1 MPSISTSRVSLQD
14 GTLFVAQG
22 RVHHAFAPKPL
33 LSIKC
38 MFNGTAL
45 YRVSRA
51 LFAVDETGYLVL
63 NHEQAYEIEIHSP
76 TRLESF
82 IVFFP
87 HPWAAEV
94 LRSLSLSADRLI
106 DNPEGNEIEP
116 VHFFERLT
124 AHDGVVSPA
133 LAKLR
138 SAHKRGRLSD
148 LWVEEK
154 LRDLLARVVW
164 SQRSALRQADVL
176 PPSRASNRHE
186 LWRRLNRGRDFIRA
200 QAHLPLTL
208 SAIAS
213 AASLSPFHFLRSFKA
228 LFGETPH
235 QFLVRCRSERACFLL
250 ERTELPVTEICFD
263 VGFESLGSFSS
274 WFRAVNGRS
283 PREWRQQ
290 AERAKKQ
297 F

>member
-1 MPSISTSRVSLQD
+1 MPSISTSRGSLQD
-14 GTLFVAQG
+14 ATLFVAQG
-22 RVHHAFAPKPL
+22 RVHHAFAPNPL

-51 LFAVDETGYLVL
+51 LLAVDETGYLVL
-63 NHEQAYEIEIHSP
+63 NHEQPYEIEINSP

-106 DNPEGNEIEP
+106 DAPEAHQTESI
-116 VHFFERLT
+116 HFFERLT
-124 AHDGVVSPA
+124 PHDRVVSPA

-138 SAHKRGRLSD
+138 SAHKRGPLSD

-154 LRDLLARVVW
+154 LRDLLARVLQ
-164 SQRSALRQADVL
+164 SERRGQREADVL
-176 PPSRASNRHE
+176 PPSRASNRQE

-228 LFGETPH
+228 LFGQTPH
-235 QFLVRCRSERACFLL
+235 QFFAQSRSERACFLL
-250 ERTELPVTEICFD
+250 ERTELPVTEICFE
-263 VGFESLGSFSS
+263 VGFESLGAFSS
-274 WFRAVNGRS
+274 WFRARKGRS

-290 AERAKKQ
+290 AERGKKQ

>member
-1 MPSISTSRVSLQD
+1 MPIVAKSRASLQD
-14 GTLFVAQG
+14 ATLFVAQG
-22 RVHHAFAPKPL
+22 RVHHAFASKPL

-63 NHEQAYEIEIHSP
+63 NHEQAYEIEINSP

-87 HPWAAEV
+87 DRWATEV
-94 LRSLSLSADRLI
+94 LRSLSLSTDHLL
-106 DNPEGNEIEP
+106 DDPEGNCSESI
-116 VHFFERLT
+116 HFFERLT
-124 AHDGVVSPA
+124 PHDDVVSPA

-138 SAHKRGRLSD
+138 SAHQRGPLSD
-148 LWVEEK
+148 LWVEER
-154 LRDLLARVVW
+154 LRDLLARVLQ
-164 SQRSALRQADVL
+164 SQRGALGEADVL
-176 PPSRASNRHE
+176 PACRAASRHE
-186 LWRRLNRGRDFIRA
+186 LWRRLNRARDFIRA
-200 QAHLPLTL
+200 QAHLPLTVFE
-208 SAIAS
+208 IAS
-213 AASLSPFHFLRSFKA
+213 AASLSPFHFLRSFKT
-228 LFGETPH
+228 LFGQTPH
-235 QFLVRCRSERACFLL
+235 QFLAGCRSERACFLL

-263 VGFESLGSFSS
+263 VGFESLGAFSS
-274 WFRAVNGRS
+274 WFRALKGRS

-290 AERAKKQ
+290 AARAKKQ